1 MEQFK
6 EEYKEEKG
14 FECWTEGSNY
24 GSYTDDYVNW
34 LEQKLAINYTP
45 CCKSDSEL
53 LIGLLTKLENGGG
66 NNFID
71 KKQIVDDYLED
82 N

>member
-34 LEQKLAINYTP
+34 LEQKLAINYTK
-45 CCKSDSEL
+45 C
-53 LIGLLTKLENGGG
+53 
-66 NNFID
+66 
-71 KKQIVDDYLED
+71 
-82 N
+82 

>member
-45 CCKSDSEL
+45 CCKSDSEQL
-53 LIGLLTKLENGGG
+53 KAEQEAYNTGYNEGANEAATEILSR
-66 NNFID
+66 
-71 KKQIVDDYLED
+71 
-82 N
+82 